1 MGNVSAMTNLIP
13 TNTVSGSSQLASKI
27 SGSFN
32 KGFEYEGTISGSAT
46 STGSFSNIQA
56 TTVVGDVSGLTGL
69 IPSGIVSVVLL
80 KLLLP

>member
-1 MGNVSAMTNLIP
+1 MTNLIP
-13 TNTVSGSSQLASKI
+13 TNTVSGSFNATKI

-32 KGFEYEGTISGSAT
+32 KGFEYEGTISGSSK

-69 IPSGIVSVVLL
+69 IPSTSSQ
-80 KLLLP
+80 